1 MFEKSWYLFVLRI
14 QARLTLEPLIQAL
27 EVQTAIAG
35 SLYGVNAFDRPG
47 VGAGKQTTCKRMGRP
62 GY

>member
-14 QARLTLEPLIQAL
+14 QAKSTLEPLIQVL

-35 SLYGVNAFDRPG
+35 VLCGVNAFD
-47 VGAGKQTTCKRMGRP
+47 
-62 GY
+62 